1 MFAAKN
7 LVLLLSSLLSFSLSP
22 PKVLGADDAQQ
33 LAAKQAQWAHLL
45 SSQTGA
51 DALHLIYFV
60 GDRIRRCQPKENQ
73 ADPGPPPVVIAQL
86 TTAWNQNYQEERPQV
101 TVKPEFEALLEP
113 TKMSR
118 EQYNTLWTLQ
128 NCAPTIQPMVAKFE
142 EAFIEDR
149 EGIVCWRSFRLHR
162 LTEVALRASL
172 FNVRGKLQEL
182 FGDLCMED
190 PLAFDEFVSILWTGF
205 SLVKVEGTEKAWL
218 TVPMMRKLLWSI
230 PGVAR
235 LCKGYV
241 KVTKENNCKLLDPAY
256 LPSKVEIVHSWTM
269 LGAAYPASNVNFGF
283 QVEEAPLPSGY
294 HQDYISFGGLMGQ
307 LAGSL
312 LFQYERQYSP
322 LKDDKEMM
330 ISLKETLP
338 LVVIGEL
345 EVFKRSVLLLLLGK
359 SNWALNLKWPAP
371 PKLQP
376 QTQQPPQLPSVF
388 QPTPPKRSKSKKKT
402 FEETTQSEP
411 FPGSDRDKGS
421 AGATSNLKIKVRRK
435 SLEKM
440 AAIASLGLFAVPALG
455 YLLSHDRLMRSKH
468 GDKNSKQNH
477 LPRPLPFQSPLPPV
491 NDIKGSSVLAIFLV
505 LFALIGII
513 SAAVFLYFNA
523 QKLEGKEKEKKK
535 FINPQQSSR

>member
-73 ADPGPPPVVIAQL
+73 ADPFAFRQWTIGFLATVAGSGPPPVVIAQL

-128 NCAPTIQPMVAKFE
+128 NCAPIVQPMVAKFE

-149 EGIVCWRSFRLHR
+149 EGVQKKLHFFKLYGDRLLEEFRLHR

-283 QVEEAPLPSGY
+283 QVEETPLPSGY
-294 HQDYISFGGLMGQ
+294 HQDYISFGGLISQ

-371 PKLQP
+371 PKWQP
-376 QTQQPPQLPSVF
+376 QTQQPPLPSVF
-388 QPTPPKRSKSKKKT
+388 QPTPPKRSKSKKKSKK
-402 FEETTQSEP
+402 EQPNSC
-411 FPGSDRDKGS
+411 
-421 AGATSNLKIKVRRK
+421 KV
-435 SLEKM
+435 
-440 AAIASLGLFAVPALG
+440 
-455 YLLSHDRLMRSKH
+455 D
-468 GDKNSKQNH
+468 
-477 LPRPLPFQSPLPPV
+477 
-491 NDIKGSSVLAIFLV
+491 
-505 LFALIGII
+505 
-513 SAAVFLYFNA
+513 
-523 QKLEGKEKEKKK
+523 
-535 FINPQQSSR
+535 